1 MNIDQLTCYSNYAL
15 YRLPEH
21 DSCTLLA
28 QTQGE
33 PLVVEAVSQL
43 AGRKGFVM
51 APFEPTASH
60 PILLM
65 QPDVVETMA
74 VEGEAA
80 DEAGVDPATDDA
92 DGREAYHRGFE
103 RFHAELATGRVGKLV
118 LSRCVRQQ
126 MPGDMDV
133 RRLFMQ
139 ACRRYPHQYIAL
151 VSMQR
156 SGTWLMATP
165 EVLLDGDGRHW
176 HTMALAGTM
185 RMGGGG
191 TAMEGVEW
199 SEKNKAEQQYVS
211 RYIEEILSRLA
222 TDVKMHG
229 PYTTMAA
236 HLLHLRTDFGF
247 TLPHGDG
254 LGRLLDAL
262 HPTPAV
268 CGMPK
273 AAARRFI
280 VSHESVDRAYYS
292 GFCGPLDL
300 QGATHLYVSLR
311 CMAIEGRQCS
321 LYAGGGLL
329 CESVEQQE
337 WQETQTKLQTMRR
350 LLT

>member
-236 HLLHLRTDFGF
+236 HLLHLRTE
-247 TLPHGDG
+247 
-254 LGRLLDAL
+254 RA
-262 HPTPAV
+262 
-268 CGMPK
+268 
-273 AAARRFI
+273 
-280 VSHESVDRAYYS
+280 VDRLVPLQRTLAVERRADHHRLVMRLQPTAVHMALVLDIEVRGLQRGEGLAKLVGAS
-292 GFCGPLDL
+292 GHDRVLHGCL
-300 QGATHLYVSLR
+300 
-311 CMAIEGRQCS
+311 
-321 LYAGGGLL
+321 
-329 CESVEQQE
+329 
-337 WQETQTKLQTMRR
+337 
-350 LLT
+350 

>member
-1 MNIDQLTCYSNYAL
+1 MNIDQLTCYTNYAL
-15 YRLPEH
+15 YRLPEQ

-28 QTQGE
+28 QTTGE
-33 PLVVEAVSQL
+33 PLVVDAVSQL
-43 AGRKGFVM
+43 AGLKGFVM

-65 QPDVVETMA
+65 QPDVVETMV
-74 VEGEAA
+74 VEG
-80 DEAGVDPATDDA
+80 DAGRDLWADPATDDA
-92 DGREAYHRGFE
+92 AGREAYHRDFE
-103 RFHAELATGRVGKLV
+103 RFHEELASGRVGKLV
-118 LSRCVRQQ
+118 LSRCVSRQ
-126 MPGDMDV
+126 MPGDLDV

-156 SGTWLMATP
+156 AGTWLMATP

-185 RMGGGG
+185 RMAGDG
-191 TAMEGVEW
+191 TAMELVEW

-211 RYIEEILSRLA
+211 RYIEETLSRLA
-222 TDVKMHG
+222 TNVTMHG

-247 TLPHGDG
+247 TLPNADG
-254 LGRLLDAL
+254 LGQLLDAL

-280 VSHESVDRAYYS
+280 VSHESVDRGYYS

-311 CMAIEGRQCS
+311 CMAIDGRECR

-337 WQETQTKLQTMRR
+337 WQETQTKLQTMHR